1 MPVIIKDLGQRGPME
16 GLHPITDYTLRLVL
30 QRIGNKPIT
39 RKNIFPMKKVLLL
52 KMDAAV
58 FRKDAIRDRDKYGQE
73 CIKIAPI
80 YCMMESNTP
89 I

>member
-1 MPVIIKDLGQRGPME
+1 MIKDLGQRGPME
-16 GLHPITDYTLRLVL
+16 GLHPIKDYTLRLVL

-39 RKNIFPMKKVLLL
+39 WKNKSPMKKVLLL

-58 FRKDAIRDRDKYGQE
+58 FRKDSIRDRDKYGQE
-73 CIKIAPI
+73 CINIAPI